1 MAVSFTRF
9 SWWWSGGK
17 DKEPVSN
24 NGSSINSSFEWGFG
38 LREPETVQF
47 PFVGGKKVASSSGNI
62 KQKWQNREERIMD
75 KECDFVMVPS
85 DGDSLSGLE
94 SDGSDM
100 SIGWMEPHGPGFQS
114 EDESD
119 NGFAV
124 LVPCYSPG
132 CKELV
137 ADSDNA
143 ILSAIKN
150 LPIEFSPG
158 KILLLQLLY
167 FPCILLT
174 QPYFCFTLLC
184 VWSIWL
190 IESAE
195 TALMNFLNC

>member
-1 MAVSFTRF
+1 MAVSFTNF
-9 SWWWSGGK
+9 SWWWLGGK
-17 DKEPVSN
+17 ENKEPVS
-24 NGSSINSSFEWGFG
+24 NGSSINSSFECGFG
-38 LREPETVQF
+38 LREPETVHF
-47 PFVGGKKVASSSGNI
+47 PSVKGKKVASSTG
-62 KQKWQNREERIMD
+62 KVKGKWHTEERRMD

-137 ADSDNA
+137 EDSDNA

-150 LPIEFSPG
+150 LPIEFSPDC
-158 KILLLQLLY
+158 KNYMEQVLYSLQS
-167 FPCILLT
+167 FG
-174 QPYFCFTLLC
+174 
-184 VWSIWL
+184 
-190 IESAE
+190 A
-195 TALMNFLNC
+195 